1 VLHEPQLQRC
11 VPPCA
16 VQAVLA
22 FVTCL
27 HSPEPLCRAA
37 LDLLMLLHTRLDLL
51 APPTDDIVTSTAG
64 AITMPDGTRHPSI
77 PSKTSGFI
85 IHVIIPLCGSV
96 AILII
101 QSLCVCPCCCSLGVL
116 VGVYPGGLGY
126 SCEGPTSRCPLPR
139 PVPPHRGFTRQ
150 AEYVHRQYQLGGLHG
165 ADLALGVAGK
175 RVGAAHI
182 SRFLAEV
189 AIPLAKSTHTSQ
201 AAAAIPNN
209 TGGYYTRSS

>member
-1 VLHEPQLQRC
+1 VSAGLCYVLHEPQLQRC

-77 PSKTSGFI
+77 PHKTSGFR
-85 IHVIIPLCGSV
+85 IHIVIPLLYV
-96 AILII
+96 
-101 QSLCVCPCCCSLGVL
+101 
-116 VGVYPGGLGY
+116 
-126 SCEGPTSRCPLPR
+126 ETSRFSS
-139 PVPPHRGFTRQ
+139 FT
-150 AEYVHRQYQLGGLHG
+150 YVSVL
-165 ADLALGVAGK
+165 
-175 RVGAAHI
+175 
-182 SRFLAEV
+182 
-189 AIPLAKSTHTSQ
+189 
-201 AAAAIPNN
+201 AAAAWVSSWGCTLEALATAARDPRLGVRCHALSLLTEALLDKQSTYLN
-209 TGGYYTRSS
+209 TLNWVDCMALMWLLG